1 MEGPLNILHLENWAL
16 SIYHFFKL
24 AYNGFLFYY
33 YYFFD
38 VAVSSSREDW
48 F

>member
-1 MEGPLNILHLENWAL
+1 MEGPLNILHLENWA
-16 SIYHFFKL
+16 HFFKL